1 MHVLL
6 RAEFD
11 TNEVKTSL
19 VIAKT
24 KIKPEVKGIRI
35 SIPRLELTVLEEST
49 LLGFKLKKPFRR
61 RKGCS
66 TFRLQSSYSPMQQE
80 A

>member
-19 VIAKT
+19 LIAKT
-24 KIKPEVKGIRI
+24 KINQEVKGIRI
-35 SIPRLELTVLEEST
+35 SIPCLELTVLEEST
-49 LLGFKLKKPFRR
+49 LLGVKLKDILDAEKVVV
-61 RKGCS
+61 
-66 TFRLQSSYSPMQQE
+66 L
-80 A
+80 